1 MDIMIYKKKSPALF
15 FLFPAFFFLGM
26 FLYYP
31 FVLNIINSFQEI
43 TSMGSAAEGN
53 IGITNYV
60 NLFRDPNI
68 AVALKNTVIMIFA
81 SVVFQV
87 GFALVLALMVDNIT
101 KFAQFY
107 RTVFFFPIVIS
118 GTALGMLFNLL
129 YVYHPS
135 DYAFNGVFNQII
147 MSLGGSPVHWFSPKT
162 CVYYLLVP
170 IVWQYVGFYF
180 VILLTG
186 LNNISTDVYE
196 SASIDGATGLKKIWY
211 ISLPLIQSVWTT
223 CVTLAIT
230 GALKVFDLP
239 WIILPR
245 GIPNGKSFFTG
256 TYMYYMTFEIKNY
269 DYGATIAIMIVVLG
283 VVISSLT
290 NMIIKPKEY

>member
-15 FLFPAFFFLGM
+15 FLFPAFFFLAV

-31 FVLNIINSFQEI
+31 FIINIVNSFQEI
-43 TSMGSAAEGN
+43 TSMGAAAEGN
-53 IGITNYV
+53 IGISNYV
-60 NLFRDPNI
+60 NLVRDDVI
-68 AVALKNTVIMIFA
+68 HIALKNTAIMIVA
-81 SVVFQV
+81 SVVLQV
-87 GFALVLALMVDNIT
+87 GIALVLALMVDNIT
-101 KFAQFY
+101 KFAHFY
-107 RTVFFFPIVIS
+107 RTVYFFPIVIS

-135 DYAFNGVFNQII
+135 DYDFNGVFNQIV
-147 MSLGGSPVHWFSPKT
+147 MSLGFDPIHWFSEQT
-162 CVYYLLVP
+162 CVYFLLVP

-196 SASIDGATGLKKIWY
+196 SASIDGATGFKKIWY
-211 ISLPLIQSVWTT
+211 ISLIQSVWTT

-245 GIPNGKSFFTG
+245 GIPTDKSFFTG
-256 TYMYYMTFEIKNY
+256 TYMYYITFELKNY

-283 VVISSLT
+283 VVVSTLA
-290 NMIIKPKEY
+290 NMIFKPKNY